1 MNRSSERMI
10 EKGSASMK
18 YVMKKVTGLIIAL
31 LIVSMLAFLA
41 FEIIPG
47 DPARTILGT
56 EATEE
61 KVMALREEM
70 GLNRPLPQR
79 YGQWVKD
86 FVAGDMGTSY
96 YYQEPVKELIGDK
109 IPITVAMTVLSL
121 IFIVVLAFP
130 ISILCVRYE
139 NKWIDR
145 LFLILNQITMS
156 VPPFFVGI
164 VFTFVFGLILQWF
177 TPGSYVSY
185 EEDLLGFL
193 GYLLLPSLAIAQ
205 PKAAMTV
212 KMFRN
217 SLLTEM
223 HQDYVRTAYSRGN
236 NVWQVLVKHVVRNGI
251 LPVITFLGMMIAD
264 MIANSIVI
272 EQVFGIPGLGR
283 ILISSISKRDYP
295 VVSAIIVLIAVVVL
309 VLNLLVDLLYQ
320 KLDKRIVLQ

>member
-1 MNRSSERMI
+1 
-10 EKGSASMK
+10 MK

-61 KVMALREEM
+61 KVHALREEM

-86 FVAGDMGTSY
+86 FVTGDMGTSY
-96 YYQEPVKELIGDK
+96 YYQEPVGKLIGDK
-109 IPITVAMTVLSL
+109 IPITVTMTAMSFL
-121 IFIVVLAFP
+121 FIIILAFP

-145 LFLILNQITMS
+145 IFLVLNQITMS
-156 VPPFFVGI
+156 IPPFFIGI
-164 VFTFVFGLILQWF
+164 VFTFVFGLVLQWF
-177 TPGSYVSY
+177 TPGSYISY
-185 EEDLLGFL
+185 KEDFWGFI
-193 GYLLLPSLAIAQ
+193 GYLVLPSLAIAL
-205 PKAAMTV
+205 PKAAMTI

-217 SLLTEM
+217 SLFTEM
-223 HQDYVRTAYSRGN
+223 DQDYVRTARSRGN
-236 NVWQVLVKHVVRNGI
+236 SLWEVILKHVVRNGI

-283 ILISSISKRDYP
+283 TLISSISKRDYP
-295 VVSAIIVLIAVVVL
+295 VVSAIIVLIAIVIL
-309 VLNLLVDLLYQ
+309 VSNMLVDLLYQ

>member
-1 MNRSSERMI
+1 
-10 EKGSASMK
+10 MK

-61 KVMALREEM
+61 KVHALREEM

-86 FVAGDMGTSY
+86 FVTGDMGTSY
-96 YYQEPVKELIGDK
+96 YYQEPVGKLIEDK
-109 IPITVAMTVLSL
+109 IPITVTMTAMSFL
-121 IFIVVLAFP
+121 FIIILAFP

-145 LFLILNQITMS
+145 IFLVLNQITMS
-156 VPPFFVGI
+156 IPPFFIGI
-164 VFTFVFGLILQWF
+164 VFTFVFGLVLQWF
-177 TPGSYVSY
+177 TPGSYISY
-185 EEDLLGFL
+185 KEDFWGFI
-193 GYLLLPSLAIAQ
+193 GYLVLPSLAIAL
-205 PKAAMTV
+205 PKAAMTI

-217 SLLTEM
+217 SLFTEM
-223 HQDYVRTAYSRGN
+223 NQDYVRTARSRGN
-236 NVWQVLVKHVVRNGI
+236 SLWEVILKHVVRNGI

-283 ILISSISKRDYP
+283 TLISSISKRDYP
-295 VVSAIIVLIAVVVL
+295 VVSAIIVLIAIVIL
-309 VLNLLVDLLYQ
+309 VSNMLVDLLYQ

>member
-1 MNRSSERMI
+1 
-10 EKGSASMK
+10 MK

-61 KVMALREEM
+61 KVHALREEM

-86 FVAGDMGTSY
+86 FVTGDMGTSY
-96 YYQEPVKELIGDK
+96 YYQEPVGKLIGDK
-109 IPITVAMTVLSL
+109 IPITVTMTAMSFL
-121 IFIVVLAFP
+121 FIIILAFP

-139 NKWIDR
+139 NKWIDHI
-145 LFLILNQITMS
+145 FLVLNQITMS
-156 VPPFFVGI
+156 IPPFFIGI
-164 VFTFVFGLILQWF
+164 VFTFVFGLVLQWF
-177 TPGSYVSY
+177 TPGSYISY
-185 EEDLLGFL
+185 KEDFWGFI
-193 GYLLLPSLAIAQ
+193 GYLVLPSLAIAL
-205 PKAAMTV
+205 PKAAMTI

-217 SLLTEM
+217 SLFTEM
-223 HQDYVRTAYSRGN
+223 NQDYVRTARSRGN
-236 NVWQVLVKHVVRNGI
+236 SLWEVILKHVVRNGI

-283 ILISSISKRDYP
+283 TLISSISKRDYP
-295 VVSAIIVLIAVVVL
+295 VVSAIIVLIAIVIL
-309 VLNLLVDLLYQ
+309 VSNMLVDLLYQ